1 MNGSKPVRLL
11 EERVRCAMGR
21 REHHDLP
28 GVCGDALDRRCRRCE
43 RSHPHEEH
51 AIDVAQARVECGRRG
66 QITTDDFNVRRQ
78 CGRAWIAGHRANST
92 TSTAQLRDNLA
103 ADLATRAGDENTTH
117 RR

>member
-1 MNGSKPVRLL
+1 
-11 EERVRCAMGR
+11 MGR

-28 GVCGDALDRRCRRCE
+28 GVCGDALDRRCSGCE
-43 RSHPHEEH
+43 RRHPHEEH
-51 AIDVAQARVECGRRG
+51 TLDVLQARVECCGRG
-66 QITTDDFNVRRQ
+66 QITADDFDFSRQ
-78 CGRAWIAGHRANST
+78 GGRAWIAGHRANST